1 MEKFDNPAI
10 LASLLV
16 FVFLLVVFIKILA
29 IIIIP
34 LIVIV
39 CLAFIYF
46 NCPKSSK
53 WIDWLKHSKE
63 KNN

>member
-16 FVFLLVVFIKILA
+16 FVFLLVVFVKILA

-34 LIVIV
+34 LIVV
-39 CLAFIYF
+39 TCLAFIYF
-46 NCPKSSK
+46 RSPRSSK
-53 WIDWLKHSKE
+53 WINWLKHCKE